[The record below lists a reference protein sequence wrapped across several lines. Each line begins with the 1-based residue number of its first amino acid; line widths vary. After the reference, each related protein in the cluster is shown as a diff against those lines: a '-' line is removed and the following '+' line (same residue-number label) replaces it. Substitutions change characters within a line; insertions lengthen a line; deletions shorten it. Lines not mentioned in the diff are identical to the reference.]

1 MRLVSLLLL
10 FTICSCEIKVSTNK
24 DGKLVSTIVR
34 DNEKKNN
41 KIRNGII
48 LKENGLKVEEAYL
61 VTNDGSLMSNE
72 NKIDVNDEVKMKLVM
87 TGWEAENDKVIAGA
101 AERVLT
107 SEGDTVLN
115 EPDLFKNFAETI
127 NANDAKY
134 INLSV
139 SISKITKIVDYF
151 LVEFRVW
158 DKRTNADV
166 SGSYKLY
173 LK

>member
-1 MRLVSLLLL
+1 MKLVALLLL

-24 DGKLVSTIVR
+24 DGKVSSTTLQ
-34 DNEKKNN
+34 DNEKKSS

-72 NKIDVNDEVKMKLVM
+72 NKIDVNDVVKMKLVM
-87 TGWEAENDKVIAGA
+87 TGWKAENDKVFAGA
-101 AERVLT
+101 SERVLT

-115 EPDLFKNFAETI
+115 EPDLFKNFAENI
-127 NANDAKY
+127 DAKDAKY

-139 SISKITKIVDYF
+139 NITKITKIVDYF

-158 DKRTNADV
+158 DKKTNAEV

-173 LK
+173 FR

>member
-1 MRLVSLLLL
+1 MRLVVLLLL
-10 FTICSCEIKVSTNK
+10 FSICSCEIKVSTNK
-24 DGKLVSTIVR
+24 DGKLSSAIER
-34 DNEKKNN
+34 ENEKKNSR
-41 KIRNGII
+41 IRNGII
-48 LKENGLKVEEAYL
+48 LNENGLKVEEAYL

-87 TGWEAENDKVIAGA
+87 TGWKAENDKVFAGA
-101 AERVLT
+101 SERVLT

-115 EPDLFKNFAETI
+115 EPDLFKDFAESI
-127 NANDAKY
+127 NAKDAKY

-139 SISKITKIVDYF
+139 NITKITKIVNYF
-151 LVEFRVW
+151 LVEFRIW
-158 DKRTNADV
+158 DKKTNADV

>member
-1 MRLVSLLLL
+1 MRLLALLLIL
-10 FTICSCEIKVSTNK
+10 GISSCEIKVSTGKSDKQATTAAGENK
-24 DGKLVSTIVR
+24 S
-34 DNEKKNN
+34 N
-41 KIRNGII
+41 KIRNGIF
-48 LKENGLKVEEAYL
+48 LKGNGLNVQEAYL
-61 VTNDGSLMSNE
+61 TVNDGSLLSNE
-72 NKIDVNDEVKMKLVM
+72 NKVDINDVVKMKLVM
-87 TGWEAENDKVIAGA
+87 TGWKVENDKVFAGA
-101 AERVLT
+101 SERVLT
-107 SEGDTVLN
+107 SEGDTILN
-115 EPDLFKNFAETI
+115 EPDLFENFAENI

-139 SISKITKIVDYF
+139 QLTKMTKIVDHF